1 MAFHYRSSH
10 LENQGV
16 RGSVNYR
23 KMSESY
29 SNEGYYSKWIA
40 VLVNAVLVLLAA
52 LIVLTVCRYFAVPE
66 ASRMAAD
73 EDREIYYTL
82 EFYDISGA
90 MAASPAVGTSM
101 IDPATGAIMGEIVS
115 LYAAPATTSAVIY
128 REEWQ
133 SVPQNAVP
141 STVELPV
148 QLVTVTVR
156 TTAAY
161 RDGLGYTKNG
171 VRLAM
176 GATYTVSFSGT
187 LASGVC
193 TALTKGES

>member
-1 MAFHYRSSH
+1 MAFRYRS
-10 LENQGV
+10 ENQGV
-16 RGSVNYR
+16 RGSVDYR
-23 KMSESY
+23 KMSDAY
-29 SNEGYYSKWIA
+29 SNEGYYSKWVA
-40 VLVNAVLVLLAA
+40 VLVNLFVVLFAA
-52 LIVLTVCRYFAVPE
+52 LIVFMVCWHFAVPE
-66 ASRMAAD
+66 ARRIAGS

-90 MAASPAVGTSM
+90 MAASPAVGTSLL
-101 IDPATGAIMGEIVS
+101 DPATGAVMGEIVS

-148 QLVTVTVR
+148 QIVTVTVR

-161 RDGLGYTKNG
+161 SEGFGYTKNG

-193 TALTKGES
+193 TALTKGEM